1 MSFVTQSHG
10 SSIKGVLGKKLGM
23 TQVFDANNKMIP
35 VTVVEAGPCVV
46 TQIRT
51 PEVDG
56 YSAVQIA
63 FGAIDPKKVSK
74 PQVGHFAKA
83 GVTPRRSVA
92 ELRTLSASQYTVGQE
107 LGATVFE
114 AGEIVD
120 ATGTSTGKGH
130 AGVMKRHGF
139 GAIDPKK
146 ISKPLAGQYA
156 KSGVTPRRSIAEL
169 RTLSAADYTVGQE
182 IGASTFAVGDIVD
195 ATGTSTGKGTA
206 GVMKRHGFGG
216 LGSSHGVDR
225 KHRMPGSIGACSTP
239 GRVFKGMRMMGRMGN
254 EKVTTQ
260 NLTVQGVDLERNL
273 LLIKGAVPGTDGG
286 LVFIRSAA
294 KKALVETVKAGM

>member
-1 MSFVTQSHG
+1 MTFTTQAAG

-23 TQVFDANNKMIP
+23 TQVFDANNKMVP

-51 PEVDG
+51 PEKDG

-63 FGAIDPKKVSK
+63 FGAIDPKKITK
-74 PQVGHFAKA
+74 PLAGHFAKA

-92 ELRTLSASQYTVGQE
+92 ELRTLDTTNYTVGQE
-107 LGATVFE
+107 LGASVFA
-114 AGEIVD
+114 AGE
-120 ATGTSTGKGH
+120 
-130 AGVMKRHGF
+130 
-139 GAIDPKK
+139 
-146 ISKPLAGQYA
+146 L
-156 KSGVTPRRSIAEL
+156 
-169 RTLSAADYTVGQE
+169 
-182 IGASTFAVGDIVD
+182 VD

-239 GRVFKGMRMMGRMGN
+239 GRVF
-254 EKVTTQ
+254 
-260 NLTVQGVDLERNL
+260 QGYAYVRCY
-273 LLIKGAVPGTDGG
+273 GW
-286 LVFIRSAA
+286 RSRYNS
-294 KKALVETVKAGM
+294 KPCCALC

>member
-1 MSFVTQSHG
+1 MTFTTQAAG

-23 TQVFDANNKMIP
+23 TQVFDANNKMVP

-51 PEVDG
+51 PEKDG

-63 FGAIDPKKVSK
+63 FGAIDPKKVTK
-74 PQVGHFAKA
+74 PLAGHFAKA

-92 ELRTLSASQYTVGQE
+92 ELRTLDTTNYTVGQE
-107 LGATVFE
+107 LGATVFA
-114 AGEIVD
+114 AGE
-120 ATGTSTGKGH
+120 
-130 AGVMKRHGF
+130 
-139 GAIDPKK
+139 
-146 ISKPLAGQYA
+146 L
-156 KSGVTPRRSIAEL
+156 
-169 RTLSAADYTVGQE
+169 
-182 IGASTFAVGDIVD
+182 VD

-239 GRVFKGMRMMGRMGN
+239 GRVFKGMRMSGVMGGVRI
-254 EKVTTQ
+254 TTQ
-260 NLTVQGVDLERNL
+260 NLVVHSVDADRNL
-273 LLIKGAVPGTDGG
+273 LLIKGSVPGPDGQ

-294 KKALVETVKAGM
+294 KHAIYETAGKAGN

>member
-1 MSFVTQSHG
+1 MTFTTQAAG

-23 TQVFDANNKMIP
+23 TQVFDANNKMVP

-51 PEVDG
+51 PEKDG

-63 FGAIDPKKVSK
+63 FGEIDPKKVTK
-74 PQVGHFAKA
+74 PLVGHFAKA

-92 ELRTLSASQYTVGQE
+92 ELRTLDTTSYTVGQE
-107 LGATVFE
+107 LGATVFA
-114 AGEIVD
+114 AGE
-120 ATGTSTGKGH
+120 
-130 AGVMKRHGF
+130 
-139 GAIDPKK
+139 
-146 ISKPLAGQYA
+146 L
-156 KSGVTPRRSIAEL
+156 
-169 RTLSAADYTVGQE
+169 
-182 IGASTFAVGDIVD
+182 VD

-239 GRVFKGMRMMGRMGN
+239 GRVFKGMRMAGVMGGVR
-254 EKVTTQ
+254 VTTQ
-260 NLTVQGVDLERNL
+260 NLVVHSVDAERNL
-273 LLIKGAVPGTDGG
+273 LLIKGSVPGPDGQ

-294 KKALVETVKAGM
+294 KHAIYETAGKAGN

>member
-1 MSFVTQSHG
+1 MTYTTQSAG

-23 TQVFDANNKMIP
+23 TQVFDANNKMVP

-51 PEVDG
+51 PEKDG

-63 FGAIDPKKVSK
+63 FGAIDPKKISK
-74 PQVGHFAKA
+74 PLAGHFAKA
-83 GVTPRRSVA
+83 G
-92 ELRTLSASQYTVGQE
+92 L
-107 LGATVFE
+107 
-114 AGEIVD
+114 
-120 ATGTSTGKGH
+120 
-130 AGVMKRHGF
+130 
-139 GAIDPKK
+139 
-146 ISKPLAGQYA
+146 
-156 KSGVTPRRSIAEL
+156 TPRRSIAEL
-169 RTLSAADYTVGQE
+169 RTLDTSSYSVGQE
-182 IGASTFAVGDIVD
+182 LGATVFAAGELVD

-239 GRVFKGMRMMGRMGN
+239 GRVFKGMRMSGVMGGVR
-254 EKVTTQ
+254 VTTQ
-260 NLTVQGVDLERNL
+260 NLVVHSIDADRNL
-273 LLIKGAVPGTDGG
+273 LLIKGSVPGPDGQ

-294 KKALVETVKAGM
+294 KHALYETAGKAGN

>member
-1 MSFVTQSHG
+1 MTFTTQAAG

-23 TQVFDANNKMIP
+23 TQVFDANNKMVP

-51 PEVDG
+51 PEKDG

-63 FGAIDPKKVSK
+63 FGAIDPKKITK
-74 PQVGHFAKA
+74 PLAGHFAKA

-92 ELRTLSASQYTVGQE
+92 ELRTLDTTNYTVGQE
-107 LGATVFE
+107 LGASVFA
-114 AGEIVD
+114 AGE
-120 ATGTSTGKGH
+120 
-130 AGVMKRHGF
+130 
-139 GAIDPKK
+139 
-146 ISKPLAGQYA
+146 L
-156 KSGVTPRRSIAEL
+156 
-169 RTLSAADYTVGQE
+169 
-182 IGASTFAVGDIVD
+182 VD

-239 GRVFKGMRMMGRMGN
+239 GRVFKGMRMMGRMGA

-260 NLTVQGVDLERNL
+260 NLLVQSVDAENNL
-273 LLIKGAVPGTDGG
+273 LLIKGSVPGPDGA

-294 KKALVETVKAGM
+294 KKAIFETVTGKVGA

>member
-1 MSFVTQSHG
+1 MAFTTQAAG

-23 TQVFDANNKMIP
+23 TQVFDANNKMVP

-51 PEVDG
+51 PEKDG

-63 FGAIDPKKVSK
+63 FGAIDPKKVTK
-74 PQVGHFAKA
+74 PLAGHFAKA

-92 ELRTLSASQYTVGQE
+92 ELRTLDTTNYTVGQE
-107 LGATVFE
+107 LGATVFA
-114 AGEIVD
+114 AGE
-120 ATGTSTGKGH
+120 
-130 AGVMKRHGF
+130 
-139 GAIDPKK
+139 
-146 ISKPLAGQYA
+146 L
-156 KSGVTPRRSIAEL
+156 
-169 RTLSAADYTVGQE
+169 
-182 IGASTFAVGDIVD
+182 VD

-239 GRVFKGMRMMGRMGN
+239 GRVFKGMRMSGVMGGVR
-254 EKVTTQ
+254 VTTQ
-260 NLTVQGVDLERNL
+260 NLVVHSVDADRNL
-273 LLIKGAVPGTDGG
+273 LLIKGSVPGPDGQ

-294 KKALVETVKAGM
+294 KHAIYETAGKAGN

>member
-1 MSFVTQSHG
+1 MTYTTQAAG

-23 TQVFDANNKMIP
+23 TQVFDANNKMVP

-51 PEVDG
+51 PEKDG

-63 FGAIDPKKVSK
+63 FGAIDPKKITK
-74 PQVGHFAKA
+74 PLAGHFAKA

-92 ELRTLSASQYTVGQE
+92 ELRTLDTTSYTVGQE
-107 LGATVFE
+107 LGATVFA
-114 AGEIVD
+114 AGE
-120 ATGTSTGKGH
+120 
-130 AGVMKRHGF
+130 
-139 GAIDPKK
+139 
-146 ISKPLAGQYA
+146 L
-156 KSGVTPRRSIAEL
+156 
-169 RTLSAADYTVGQE
+169 
-182 IGASTFAVGDIVD
+182 VD

-239 GRVFKGMRMMGRMGN
+239 GRVFKGMRMSGVMGGVR
-254 EKVTTQ
+254 VTTQ
-260 NLTVQGVDLERNL
+260 NLVVHSVDADRNL
-273 LLIKGAVPGTDGG
+273 LLIKGSVPGPDGQ

-294 KKALVETVKAGM
+294 KHAIYETAGKAGN

>member
-1 MSFVTQSHG
+1 MTYTTQGAG

-23 TQVFDANNKMIP
+23 TQVFDANNKMVP

-51 PEVDG
+51 PEKDG

-63 FGAIDPKKVSK
+63 FGAIDPKKITK
-74 PQVGHFAKA
+74 PLAGHFAKA

-92 ELRTLSASQYTVGQE
+92 ELRTLDTTSYSVGQE
-107 LGATVFE
+107 LGATVFA
-114 AGEIVD
+114 AGE
-120 ATGTSTGKGH
+120 
-130 AGVMKRHGF
+130 
-139 GAIDPKK
+139 
-146 ISKPLAGQYA
+146 L
-156 KSGVTPRRSIAEL
+156 
-169 RTLSAADYTVGQE
+169 
-182 IGASTFAVGDIVD
+182 VD

-239 GRVFKGMRMMGRMGN
+239 GRVFKGMRMAGVMGSDR
-254 EKVTTQ
+254 VTTQ
-260 NLTVQGVDLERNL
+260 NLTVHAVDADRNL
-273 LLIKGAVPGTDGG
+273 LLIKGSVPGPDGA

-294 KKALVETVKAGM
+294 KKAIYETAGSAKVGA

>member
-1 MSFVTQSHG
+1 MTFTTQAAG

-23 TQVFDANNKMIP
+23 TQVFDANNKMVP

-51 PEVDG
+51 PEKDG

-63 FGAIDPKKVSK
+63 FGAIDPKKISK
-74 PQVGHFAKA
+74 PLAGHFAKA

-92 ELRTLSASQYTVGQE
+92 ELRTL
-107 LGATVFE
+107 
-114 AGEIVD
+114 D
-120 ATGTSTGKGH
+120 TSN
-130 AGVMKRHGF
+130 
-139 GAIDPKK
+139 
-146 ISKPLAGQYA
+146 
-156 KSGVTPRRSIAEL
+156 
-169 RTLSAADYTVGQE
+169 YTVGQE
-182 IGASTFAVGDIVD
+182 IGATVFAAGELVD

-239 GRVFKGMRMMGRMGN
+239 GRVFKGMRMSGVMGGVR
-254 EKVTTQ
+254 VTTQ
-260 NLTVQGVDLERNL
+260 NLVVHSVDADRNL
-273 LLIKGAVPGTDGG
+273 LLIKGSVPGPDGQ

-294 KKALVETVKAGM
+294 KHAIYETAGKAGN

>member
-1 MSFVTQSHG
+1 MTYTTQSAG

-35 VTVVEAGPCVV
+35 VTVVSVESCVV

-51 PEVDG
+51 PEKDG
-56 YSAVQIA
+56 YSAVQLA
-63 FGAIDPKKVSK
+63 YGAIDPKKISK
-74 PQVGHFAKA
+74 PLTGHYAKA

-92 ELRTLSASQYTVGQE
+92 ELRTLSA
-107 LGATVFE
+107 
-114 AGEIVD
+114 
-120 ATGTSTGKGH
+120 
-130 AGVMKRHGF
+130 
-139 GAIDPKK
+139 
-146 ISKPLAGQYA
+146 
-156 KSGVTPRRSIAEL
+156 AE
-169 RTLSAADYTVGQE
+169 YTVGQE
-182 IGASTFAVGDIVD
+182 IGATTFSAGDIVD

-239 GRVFKGMRMMGRMGN
+239 GRVFKGMRMSGVMGGVR
-254 EKVTTQ
+254 VTTQ
-260 NLTVQGVDLERNL
+260 NLVVHSVDADRNL
-273 LLIKGAVPGTDGG
+273 LLIKGSVPGPDGQ

-294 KKALVETVKAGM
+294 KHAIYETAKAGA

>member
-1 MSFVTQSHG
+1 MAYTTQAAG

-51 PEVDG
+51 PEKDG
-56 YSAVQIA
+56 YSAVQLGY
-63 FGAIDPKKVSK
+63 GAIDPKKVSK
-74 PQVGHFAKA
+74 PLAGHYAKA
-83 GVTPRRSVA
+83 GVTPRHSV
-92 ELRTLSASQYTVGQE
+92 
-107 LGATVFE
+107 
-114 AGEIVD
+114 
-120 ATGTSTGKGH
+120 
-130 AGVMKRHGF
+130 
-139 GAIDPKK
+139 
-146 ISKPLAGQYA
+146 
-156 KSGVTPRRSIAEL
+156 AEL

-182 IGASTFAVGDIVD
+182 IGASTFAAGDIVD

-216 LGSSHGVDR
+216 LSSSHGVDR

-260 NLTVQGVDLERNL
+260 NLTVQAVDLERNL
-273 LLIKGAVPGTDGG
+273 LLIKGSVPGTDGG

>member
-1 MSFVTQSHG
+1 MTYTTQGAG

-23 TQVFDANNKMIP
+23 TQVFDANNKMVP

-51 PEVDG
+51 PEKDG

-63 FGAIDPKKVSK
+63 FGAIDPKKITK
-74 PQVGHFAKA
+74 LAGHFAKA

-92 ELRTLSASQYTVGQE
+92 ELRTLDTTSYSVGQE
-107 LGATVFE
+107 LGATVFA
-114 AGEIVD
+114 AGE
-120 ATGTSTGKGH
+120 
-130 AGVMKRHGF
+130 
-139 GAIDPKK
+139 
-146 ISKPLAGQYA
+146 L
-156 KSGVTPRRSIAEL
+156 
-169 RTLSAADYTVGQE
+169 
-182 IGASTFAVGDIVD
+182 VD

-239 GRVFKGMRMMGRMGN
+239 GRVFKGMRMAGVMGGVR
-254 EKVTTQ
+254 VTTQ
-260 NLTVQGVDLERNL
+260 NLVVHSVDADRNL
-273 LLIKGAVPGTDGG
+273 LLIKGSVPGPDGQ

-294 KKALVETVKAGM
+294 KHAIFETAKAGA